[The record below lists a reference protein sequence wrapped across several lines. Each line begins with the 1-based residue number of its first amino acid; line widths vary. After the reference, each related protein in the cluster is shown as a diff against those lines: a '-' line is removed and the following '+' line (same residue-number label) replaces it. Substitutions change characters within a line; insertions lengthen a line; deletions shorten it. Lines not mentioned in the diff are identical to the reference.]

1 MHDKSL
7 LNNEYLH
14 MMYHSNQATSK
25 RAIEKWPLQYLSL
38 NAHHNVNDDLLVPL
52 SNGCLKDLR
61 EVDLGET
68 NITDQSLIKLAD
80 HCPKLESLDL
90 EGCQHV
96 TEVGIEYLTRH
107 GASIK
112 YLNVKDCFNIIPGP
126 NLDDTAV
133 VIDWAEWE
141 LEDDDDD
148 DHA

>member
-1 MHDKSL
+1 MLKETLDT
-7 LNNEYLH
+7 YIV
-14 MMYHSNQATSK
+14 YHSNPDVSK
-25 RAIEKWPLQYLSL
+25 LALEKWPLQYLSL
-38 NAHHNVNDDLLVPL
+38 NAHHNVNDELLVPL
-52 SNGCLKDLR
+52 SEKCLNDLR

-96 TEVGIEYLTRH
+96 TEVGIEYLTKH
-107 GASIK
+107 AASLK

-126 NLDDTAV
+126 NNNLDGSPV

-141 LEDDDDD
+141 LEEEIEED
-148 DHA
+148 A